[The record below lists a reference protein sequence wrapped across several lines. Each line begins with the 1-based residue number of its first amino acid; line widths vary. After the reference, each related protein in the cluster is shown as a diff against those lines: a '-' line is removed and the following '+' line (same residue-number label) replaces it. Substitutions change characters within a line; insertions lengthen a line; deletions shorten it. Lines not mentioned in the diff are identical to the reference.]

1 MGEHRLAAV
10 VPAWNEE
17 AAIGD
22 VVRGLRAAGACCVI
36 VVDAGSA
43 DATQQAAREAG
54 ALVVEER
61 RRGYGRACLT
71 GAEAAGGHELIA
83 FTDGDGSC
91 DAADLPRLAAAAEG
105 ADVVLGRRLAVAP
118 GALPWHAALGN
129 AIVSAA
135 IRRRTGRPVHDLPPA
150 KVVRSDALRALDLDE
165 HGYGWT
171 VQLVGRS
178 LAHPALRVVEVPAG
192 FLVRA
197 GGESKVSGR
206 LGPSVRAARAMLG
219 QAVTATRRRGALVL
233 MAKAPRRGHSKTR
246 LAAELG
252 AEAAVDFWTV
262 CLRDVAG
269 RFLAAGRAAGLD
281 VMAMTPSAADA
292 ARVRELTG
300 LPCLVQGRP
309 GLGEALLEVS
319 SLPAPFTI
327 AVSADVPTLPEERVL
342 AAVDALRSAPAVLGP
357 GEDGG
362 YYLVGLRRGVSL
374 ARRRRAF
381 LDVRMGG
388 GDVLAHT
395 TAALGGPVRLAPWAD
410 VDTAA
415 ELEWLA
421 GQLAGDPAA
430 APAVAAWLADRRC
443 AAEAG

>member
-1 MGEHRLAAV
+1 MREHRLAAV

-17 AAIGD
+17 AAIGG
-22 VVRGLRAAGACCVI
+22 VVRGLLAAGACCVI

-43 DATQQAAREAG
+43 DATQRAAREAG
-54 ALVVEER
+54 ARVVEER

-71 GAEAAGGHELIA
+71 GAEAAGGHELVA
-83 FTDGDGSC
+83 FLDGDGSC
-91 DAADLPRLAAAAEG
+91 DPADLPRLAAAAEA

-129 AIVSAA
+129 ALVSAVL
-135 IRRRTGRPVHDLPPA
+135 RRRTGRPVHDLPPA
-150 KVVRSDALRALDLDE
+150 KVVRRDALEALRLDE
-165 HGYGWT
+165 QGYGWT

-192 FLVRA
+192 FLSRV

-206 LGPSVRAARAMLG
+206 LGPSVRAARAMLD
-219 QAVTATRRRGALVL
+219 QAVAATRRRGALVL

-246 LAAELG
+246 LASELG
-252 AEAAVDFWTV
+252 AEAAVGFWTA
-262 CLRDVAG
+262 CLRDAAD
-269 RFLAAGRAAGLD
+269 RLLAAGRAAGLD
-281 VMAMTPSAADA
+281 VMAMTPSAGDA

-327 AVSADVPTLPEERVL
+327 AVSADVPTLPEDRVL

-362 YYLVGLRRGVSL
+362 YYLVGLRSGVSL

-395 TAALGGPVRLAPWAD
+395 TAALRGPVRLAPWSD

-415 ELEWLA
+415 ELEQLA
-421 GQLAGDPAA
+421 GQLDADPGA
-430 APAVAAWLADRRC
+430 APTVAGWLSGRRR
-443 AAEAG
+443 AEAAG